1 MVRSDDLTGCHMTV
15 SITEIE
21 KHIENHSRF
30 NLSFDQP
37 MEFRFIDET
46 RESRRRVL
54 FNMGLLSLIFYMSFL
69 FNDYNY
75 RSEDFDVTV
84 VIKFCVVMPLALIC
98 LYLLKTKRI
107 RKHQELMMA
116 LLITLTM
123 LSSAV
128 LMGLSK
134 SHAVYID
141 LFALGLI
148 SMVGNILYQLRFQ
161 YAVLSSFINSVI
173 MTYMLMTFP
182 TPDQSTLFMIVMVF
196 TAITVSSLIANY
208 RVEKAERLSYLL
220 SKRQNLS
227 LLKKNA
233 QYQEYRSLATKDHLT
248 GVYNRRYFDELHS
261 RVNQVVDKR
270 FRTYGVIML
279 DIDHFKSFNDLYGHP
294 AGDICLSRVGEA
306 LMSCVCGGDVV
317 ARYGGEEFVVV
328 IPGFNLSQ
336 IAELAENIRSSII
349 ALEIPHQGNKD
360 KCFVTASFGVASH
373 CEDYGEALEDAVK
386 RADLALYEAKHAGR
400 NQVQINCSPWDNVV
414 NITEENRESR
424 IKA

>member
-1 MVRSDDLTGCHMTV
+1 MTV
-15 SITEIE
+15 SITEID

-30 NLSFDQP
+30 SLSFDQP
-37 MEFRFIDET
+37 LEFSFIEET

-54 FNMGLLSLIFYMSFL
+54 LSMGLLSLIFYMSFL
-69 FNDYNY
+69 LNDYNY
-75 RSEDFDVTV
+75 RSEAFDVA
-84 VIKFCVVMPLALIC
+84 VIIRFCVVMPLAIIC

-116 LLITLTM
+116 LLITFTM
-123 LSSAV
+123 LSSSV
-128 LMGLSK
+128 LMGLSQ
-134 SHAVYID
+134 SHAVHVD

-182 TPDQSTLFMIVMVF
+182 TPDQSTLFMIVMIF

-208 RVEKAERLSYLL
+208 RVEKVERLSYLL

-233 QYQEYRSLATKDHLT
+233 QYQEYRSLATKDYLT
-248 GVYNRRYFDELHS
+248 GVYNRRYFDEIHS
-261 RVNQVVDKR
+261 RVNKGVDKR
-270 FRTYGVIML
+270 FLTYGVIML
-279 DIDHFKSFNDLYGHP
+279 DIDYFKSFNDLYGHP
-294 AGDICLSRVGEA
+294 AGDVCLSRVGEA
-306 LMSCVCGGDVV
+306 LMSCVRGGDVV

-336 IAELAENIRSSII
+336 IAERAEKIRNSII
-349 ALEIPHQGNKD
+349 ELGIPHQGNKD
-360 KCFVTASFGVASH
+360 KYFVTASFGVASH
-373 CEDYGEALEDAVK
+373 CENYDETLDDVVK
-386 RADLALYEAKHAGR
+386 RADIALYEAKHSGR
-400 NQVQINCSPWDNVV
+400 NQVQINFSPMDNVV
-414 NITEENRESR
+414 NIAGESHESR